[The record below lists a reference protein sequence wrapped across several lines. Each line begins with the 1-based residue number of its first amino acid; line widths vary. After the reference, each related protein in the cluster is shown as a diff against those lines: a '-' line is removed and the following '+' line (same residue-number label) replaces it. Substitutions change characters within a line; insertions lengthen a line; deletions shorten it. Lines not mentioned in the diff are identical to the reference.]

1 MAGPRFSQEP
11 ADQSVVLGERV
22 VLSCVVFNYTGIVQW
37 TKDGLALGIGEDL
50 RVPPDD
56 PVIEGAPEILLTA
69 GISYNLTCV
78 SRGAKPLSTIE
89 WYKDGVILEGAH
101 TSTEV
106 LPDRKRVT
114 TRSFLPIQPV
124 DTDTGHNFTC
134 IASNLAV
141 PLGKR
146 ASVTLNVHHAPT
158 VLLSIEPR
166 SVLEG
171 ERVTFTCQATAN
183 PPIMGYRWAKG
194 GVILEGAR
202 ESVFVTTADHSFF
215 TEPVSCQVFNAV
227 GSTNVS
233 ILVDVH
239 FGPILVVEPRPV
251 TVDIDS
257 DVTLN
262 CKWAGNPPLTLTWTK
277 KGSSMVLSNNNQLY
291 LKSVSQADAGQYV
304 CKAIVPRIGVGE
316 TEVTLTVN
324 GPPIISSEPVQYA
337 VRGEKGDIKCYI
349 ASTPPPDKIVWAWK
363 ENVWE
368 KDRGTLSER
377 YTVEQSKPA
386 SEGGAVL
393 STLTINN
400 VIESD
405 FQSTYNCT
413 AWNSFGPGTMIITL
427 AERVSVTSPI
437 NLFIIVIY
445 RPPGPLGNFLD
456 EMDTL
461 LSVFPSDSTPLTVL
475 GDFNLPSD
483 KLHSSDLLAL
493 LNSFSL
499 SFNSCPP
506 THKEGN
512 ILDLVFT
519 HPSPATDMT
528 VTPLHISDHHL
539 VSFSITLPVLPKC
552 NSQHLSLTRRN
563 LHSISPSSVASCTLS
578 SLPDHE
584 SFSSLPLDSA
594 TDTLLSSLSS
604 TMDLLCPLST
614 IHKKNS
620 SPAPWLSD
628 MLRNNRRELRSA
640 ARKWKKSKLDTDLI
654 SYRMLLSK
662 FSLDMTSAKT
672 SFYKEKLET
681 SAQDPRKLHNIFS
694 QHSATPSLTQLS
706 TVASEVVLQITRSCN
721 PTTCPPDPIPSAM
734 LQTISPDL
742 LPFITTVINGSL
754 TSGHVPTAFKKA
766 RVIPILKKPALD
778 PSDISNYRPVSLLSF
793 LSKILERIVCNQLSD
808 YLMQNNLH
816 DPNQSDF
823 KAAHSTET
831 ALLAVTEKLHA
842 ARSAKLSSVLILL
855 DLSAAFDIVN
865 HKTLLSTLR
874 SLGIRGTAWE
884 WFASYLD
891 GRSYQFSHTTPLLRS
906 LHWLPVAA
914 RIRFKTLMLAY
925 KAKNGPVPSY
935 LKALVTSR
943 TAPRL
948 LRSTSTARLVPPSL
962 REKDIVPVGIIA
974 GGTVGSSILLVLFLL
989 ALAFY
994 LYRQRK
1000 ASRRGVALKPDI
1012 KVETVN
1018 KETPN
1023 LEEDT
1028 AGVSTTSR
1036 MVKAMYSFLPS
1047 VSLSPSTQPFKED
1060 TDLKQDTRS
1069 ETLETKEE
1077 YELKDPTN
1085 GYYNVRATTHDEGR
1099 TTARYQEFRP
1109 PNPASVST
1117 SAAGSAPNINPAPIG
1132 RYEPRPP
1139 SRITHNTYAHFS
1151 TIARTKQSQGPP
1163 KAALQTTDYSRE
1175 CGLLESTN
1183 QLNYDTYGY
1192 QTTAQYAQYR
1202 LGFAPPLEEGPAYE
1216 MYPTGQG
1223 VGPNQGVGPD
1233 AGLGKYGSSTRFS
1246 YSSPPTEYSQRH
1258 TQRMQTHV

>member
-1 MAGPRFSQEP
+1 MAWFCILTLAVGVHVNKVLAGPRFSQEP

-50 RVPPDD
+50 RAWPRYRVLRIIDVGQYNLEISSAELSDDSLYECQATEAALRSRRAKLTVLIPPDD

-89 WYKDGVILEGAH
+89 WYKDGVIVEGAH

-134 IASNLAV
+134 VSSNLAV

-251 TVDIDS
+251 TVDVDS

-337 VRGEKGDIKCYI
+337 VRGEKGEIKCYI

-427 AERVSVTSPI
+427 AET
-437 NLFIIVIY
+437 
-445 RPPGPLGNFLD
+445 
-456 EMDTL
+456 
-461 LSVFPSDSTPLTVL
+461 
-475 GDFNLPSD
+475 
-483 KLHSSDLLAL
+483 
-493 LNSFSL
+493 
-499 SFNSCPP
+499 
-506 THKEGN
+506 
-512 ILDLVFT
+512 
-519 HPSPATDMT
+519 
-528 VTPLHISDHHL
+528 
-539 VSFSITLPVLPKC
+539 
-552 NSQHLSLTRRN
+552 
-563 LHSISPSSVASCTLS
+563 
-578 SLPDHE
+578 
-584 SFSSLPLDSA
+584 
-594 TDTLLSSLSS
+594 
-604 TMDLLCPLST
+604 
-614 IHKKNS
+614 
-620 SPAPWLSD
+620 
-628 MLRNNRRELRSA
+628 
-640 ARKWKKSKLDTDLI
+640 
-654 SYRMLLSK
+654 
-662 FSLDMTSAKT
+662 
-672 SFYKEKLET
+672 
-681 SAQDPRKLHNIFS
+681 
-694 QHSATPSLTQLS
+694 
-706 TVASEVVLQITRSCN
+706 
-721 PTTCPPDPIPSAM
+721 
-734 LQTISPDL
+734 
-742 LPFITTVINGSL
+742 
-754 TSGHVPTAFKKA
+754 
-766 RVIPILKKPALD
+766 
-778 PSDISNYRPVSLLSF
+778 
-793 LSKILERIVCNQLSD
+793 
-808 YLMQNNLH
+808 
-816 DPNQSDF
+816 
-823 KAAHSTET
+823 
-831 ALLAVTEKLHA
+831 
-842 ARSAKLSSVLILL
+842 
-855 DLSAAFDIVN
+855 
-865 HKTLLSTLR
+865 
-874 SLGIRGTAWE
+874 
-884 WFASYLD
+884 
-891 GRSYQFSHTTPLLRS
+891 
-906 LHWLPVAA
+906 
-914 RIRFKTLMLAY
+914 
-925 KAKNGPVPSY
+925 
-935 LKALVTSR
+935 
-943 TAPRL
+943 
-948 LRSTSTARLVPPSL
+948 
-962 REKDIVPVGIIA
+962 DIVPVGIIA

-1018 KETPN
+1018 KETPS

-1028 AGVSTTSR
+1028 AGVSTASR
-1036 MVKAMYSFLPS
+1036 MFLPS
-1047 VSLSPSTQPFKED
+1047 VSLSPSTQPFKDD

-1085 GYYNVRATTHDEGR
+1085 GYYNVRATTHEEGR

-1109 PNPASVST
+1109 PNPSSVST
-1117 SAAGSAPNINPAPIG
+1117 SAAGSAPSINPAPIG

-1183 QLNYDTYGY
+1183 QLTYDTYGY

>member
-1 MAGPRFSQEP
+1 FFWSVLAGPRFSQEP

-50 RVPPDD
+50 RAWPRYRVLRIIDVGQYNLEISSAELSDDSLYECQATEAALRSRRAKLTVLIPPDD

-89 WYKDGVILEGAH
+89 WYKDGALVEGAH

-134 IASNLAV
+134 VASNLAV

-251 TVDIDS
+251 TVDVDS

-324 GPPIISSEPVQYA
+324 EES
-337 VRGEKGDIKCYI
+337 
-349 ASTPPPDKIVWAWK
+349 
-363 ENVWE
+363 WE
-368 KDRGTLSER
+368 KVMWSDETKIELLGHNSTKRVWRKKNDEYHPKNTIP
-377 YTVEQSKPA
+377 TVKH
-386 SEGGAVL
+386 GGA
-393 STLTINN
+393 
-400 VIESD
+400 IEL
-405 FQSTYNCT
+405 N
-413 AWNSFGPGTMIITL
+413 
-427 AERVSVTSPI
+427 PI
-437 NLFIIVIY
+437 ENLW
-445 RPPGPLGNFLD
+445 REL
-456 EMDTL
+456 
-461 LSVFPSDSTPLTVL
+461 
-475 GDFNLPSD
+475 
-483 KLHSSDLLAL
+483 KLRA
-493 LNSFSL
+493 
-499 SFNSCPP
+499 
-506 THKEGN
+506 
-512 ILDLVFT
+512 
-519 HPSPATDMT
+519 
-528 VTPLHISDHHL
+528 
-539 VSFSITLPVLPKC
+539 
-552 NSQHLSLTRRN
+552 SQRQARN
-563 LHSISPSSVASCTLS
+563 L
-578 SLPDHE
+578 
-584 SFSSLPLDSA
+584 
-594 TDTLLSSLSS
+594 
-604 TMDLLCPLST
+604 
-614 IHKKNS
+614 
-620 SPAPWLSD
+620 
-628 MLRNNRRELRSA
+628 
-640 ARKWKKSKLDTDLI
+640 TDLEKI
-654 SYRMLLSK
+654 CVEEW
-662 FSLDMTSAKT
+662 AK
-672 SFYKEKLET
+672 
-681 SAQDPRKLHNIFS
+681 I
-694 QHSATPSLTQLS
+694 
-706 TVASEVVLQITRSCN
+706 
-721 PTTCPPDPIPSAM
+721 PPAVCAN
-734 LQTISPDL
+734 L
-742 LPFITTVINGSL
+742 V
-754 TSGHVPTAFKKA
+754 K
-766 RVIPILKKPALD
+766 
-778 PSDISNYRPVSLLSF
+778 NYRKRL
-793 LSKILERIVCNQLSD
+793 
-808 YLMQNNLH
+808 
-816 DPNQSDF
+816 
-823 KAAHSTET
+823 T
-831 ALLAVTEKLHA
+831 AV
-842 ARSAKLSSVLILL
+842 
-855 DLSAAFDIVN
+855 
-865 HKTLLSTLR
+865 
-874 SLGIRGTAWE
+874 
-884 WFASYLD
+884 
-891 GRSYQFSHTTPLLRS
+891 
-906 LHWLPVAA
+906 
-914 RIRFKTLMLAY
+914 
-925 KAKNGPVPSY
+925 
-935 LKALVTSR
+935 
-943 TAPRL
+943 
-948 LRSTSTARLVPPSL
+948 
-962 REKDIVPVGIIA
+962 IA
-974 GGTVGSSILLVLFLL
+974 NKG
-989 ALAFY
+989 Y
-994 LYRQRK
+994 C
-1000 ASRRGVALKPDI
+1000 RRGVALKPDI

-1018 KETPN
+1018 KETPS

-1028 AGVSTTSR
+1028 PGVSTASR
-1036 MVKAMYSFLPS
+1036 MVKTLHS
-1047 VSLSPSTQPFKED
+1047 PFKED
-1060 TDLKQDTRS
+1060 TELKQETRT
-1069 ETLETKEE
+1069 ETQETKEE

-1099 TTARYQEFRP
+1099 SAARYQEFRP

-1117 SAAGSAPNINPAPIG
+1117 SAAGSAPGINPAPIG

-1139 SRITHNTYAHFS
+1139 SRITHNTYAQFS

-1183 QLNYDTYGY
+1183 PLTYDTYGY
-1192 QTTAQYAQYR
+1192 QTSAQYAQYR

-1216 MYPTGQG
+1216 MYPKGQG
-1223 VGPNQGVGPD
+1223 VGPNQGVGPE